1 MDDLLK
7 LIAADDGAVT
17 APRRTVDSLQAKPIF
32 GDDDEDSG
40 EDSESEGAASPR
52 PPLPLQRLDLEAA
65 LPQGMTNLLRF
76 ASLFT
81 PKTMERLTE
90 VAEGHGKN
98 GWMEIDELRVVMAE
112 AEQRAA
118 VAPLAWWATQLRL
131 CGLTIPGG
139 KYAGEWFGL
148 PQLQHFIRLQQSRKG
163 HRQSRSAPAA
173 ATTASAA
180 AAASGAATRSP
191 SASFSATTP
200 SAAASTSTST
210 SASTPRR
217 VRAAT
222 PPAPASLQHVLAN
235 EDNFKTERNSS
246 HRHRQTSDHS
256 RGCCCTP
263 ASRIAANSVLLS
275 LAFFSMYT
283 AFGGLQNLE
292 TSLIAVPN
300 VGAMALA
307 VLYVEY

>member
-112 AEQRAA
+112 AERRAA
-118 VAPLAWWATQLRL
+118 VAPLAWWARQLRL

-139 KYAGEWFGL
+139 TYAGKWFGL
-148 PQLQHFIRLQQSRKG
+148 PQLQHFIGLQHSRKG

-173 ATTASAA
+173 TTAFAA
-180 AAASGAATRSP
+180 SASGAATRSP
-191 SASFSATTP
+191 SVSFSAAATP
-200 SAAASTSTST
+200 SAAATTST